1 VRILPVIFFSEV
13 TWFIVSLSQWGIIIA
28 TLLTKKTKG
37 SEEPFDYDLKQ
48 VQVLSN

>member
-1 VRILPVIFFSEV
+1 VFSRLFV
-13 TWFIVSLSQWGIIIA
+13 TVGVIIA

-48 VQVLSN
+48 VQVLPNWLIIAIIDAL